1 METQN
6 KTLTRRRAKTVDPRT
21 PAELR
26 LRDALILLRLY
37 MRNSPHL
44 KDLNARTAR
53 WFERHG
59 KIRTHAGREFGPES
73 RQS

>member
-6 KTLTRRRAKTVDPRT
+6 PSLKRRRAKTVDPRT

-26 LRDALILLRLY
+26 LRDALILIRLY

-44 KDLNARTAR
+44 KDLNARTSR
-53 WFERHG
+53 WFERHHV
-59 KIRTHAGREFGPES
+59 RTHAGRVIGSES